1 MYLRRQLKE
10 LTIKDSFMF
19 GAVML
24 DEENCR
30 GLLEMVLGIAIS
42 RVEVSQEKSIVYH
55 PEYKG
60 IRLDVYAQDEKNTRY
75 NIEMQVARKD
85 DLGRRARYYHSQI
98 DMELLLR
105 GGDYAELPD
114 TFVIFICDF
123 DPFGE
128 GKYCYTFETRCV
140 EDECIRLG
148 EGSISI
154 FLSTHGKNEEVTSP
168 GLVKFLRFVK
178 ADLDGSQREFGDKYI
193 SQLQQSIRCIKENR
207 MMEERYM
214 LFEEML
220 RDERA
225 EGKAEGKA
233 EDVLN
238 LLEDSG
244 PVPDDLRV
252 RIMSEKDMEVL
263 KRWLRLSVE
272 VSSPEEFLKKM

>member
-1 MYLRRQLKE
+1 
-10 LTIKDSFMF
+10 
-19 GAVML
+19 
-24 DEENCR
+24 
-30 GLLEMVLGIAIS
+30 
-42 RVEVSQEKSIVYH
+42 
-55 PEYKG
+55 
-60 IRLDVYAQDEKNTRY
+60 
-75 NIEMQVARKD
+75 
-85 DLGRRARYYHSQI
+85 
-98 DMELLLR
+98 MELLLR
-105 GGDYAELPD
+105 GGDYAEIPD

-168 GLVKFLRFVK
+168 GLVKLLRFVK

-207 MMEERYM
+207 VMEERYM